1 MANGDFKDLNRRIFA
16 HKALR
21 NKALNMLKIENMMD
35 IKEVLL
41 QWFINF
47 LIKRF
52 LPAVL
57 KMRIFL
63 VNNWH
68 QNYTK
73 QLLESL
79 IKEK

>member
-1 MANGDFKDLNRRIFA
+1 MAYEEYLLIKHSETDHLI
-16 HKALR
+16 L
-21 NKALNMLKIENMMD
+21 LKIENMMD
-35 IKEVLL
+35 IKEVLF

-63 VNNWH
+63 VNSTRIT
-68 QNYTK
+68 QTNY
-73 QLLESL
+73 
-79 IKEK
+79 

>member
-1 MANGDFKDLNRRIFA
+1 MAYEEYLLIKHYETEHLI
-16 HKALR
+16 L
-21 NKALNMLKIENMMD
+21 LKIENMMD
-35 IKEVLL
+35 IKEVLF

-63 VNNWH
+63 VNSTRIT
-68 QNYTK
+68 QTNY
-73 QLLESL
+73 
-79 IKEK
+79 